1 MLKTKQSLI
10 YLHKLSRYV
19 WCHLEIGYMQGIQKF
34 NVFKK
39 NSSYNINETLCKKI
53 LLIYFLSI
61 IQICIKILGMC
72 DLAAPLLV
80 VFEDEALTYSC
91 FTEVKF

>member
-1 MLKTKQSLI
+1 MFGVTLKLATCKV
-10 YLHKLSRYV
+10 YT
-19 WCHLEIGYMQGIQKF
+19 KF

-39 NSSYNINETLCKKI
+39 NSSNNIHQILCKKI
-53 LLIYFLSI
+53 LLIYFFYF